1 MKIWKIAVLFYIG
14 GAAYMTLEFIWRGR
28 SHGSMFLLGGACF
41 LILGWLRKRP
51 LALLLKGILGAAGI
65 TVLELL
71 TGLMV
76 NRDYSVWD
84 YRQMPLQYLGQVCL
98 PYSLLWIPVCLLGM
112 NLYGLAEKL
121 LRRARPA
128 ID

>member
-1 MKIWKIAVLFYIG
+1 MIRNEDLENSGAVLH
-14 GAAYMTLEFIWRGR
+14 WRRSLHDLGIHLAWAQPWQNDPAGR
-28 SHGSMFLLGGACF
+28 RL
-41 LILGWLRKRP
+41 
-51 LALLLKGILGAAGI
+51 
-65 TVLELL
+65 LL

-121 LRRARPA
+121 LRRAGPA